1 MPAAKS
7 TKMSSSS
14 TQPKKRTATAAALDD
29 VQNISRQPLTELDPN
44 VRHGKATEPAMA
56 TRRVQD
62 DYESVS
68 LDRLVQELDARALF
82 FRKGRGQRGEKHRAK
97 IIETLRDSDEY
108 LEKVV
113 SGAIKVGDIEKI
125 GKDALKSQMAA
136 RNLKQ
141 MKDNAVL
148 RVAEF
153 RLRIRRLDAGFPR
166 FLADIE
172 ATSHQVVEGRKRGKQ
187 AVGTGRL
194 DVVRDLLYEASL
206 DRLVERIPV
215 DMATVIY
222 RHA

>member
-44 VRHGKATEPAMA
+44 VRHGKAIEPAMA

-108 LEKVV
+108 SEKVV

-141 MKDNAVL
+141 M
-148 RVAEF
+148 EGQ
-153 RLRIRRLDAGFPR
+153 RRSQCGGVS
-166 FLADIE
+166 LADSE
-172 ATSHQVVEGRKRGKQ
+172 
-187 AVGTGRL
+187 TGCW
-194 DVVRDLLYEASL
+194 VST
-206 DRLVERIPV
+206 IPC
-215 DMATVIY
+215 
-222 RHA
+222 